1 MRNTVVNYF
10 ALFMLIS
17 GFGTTA
23 IAADATTELFNL
35 LDKGDCVPS
44 SLTSGAWTIA
54 TGPVGTHGELNW
66 GDELV
71 FEQLDATI
79 SVARK
84 SKFNIW
90 KNGALWTSANGW
102 TGSCVRDGNLSLYVV
117 TGEVEL
123 EGCLHELAIGRLD
136 HDDGLGNRVEVIFQ
150 DKDDGKEEVC
160 THGGGE
166 SFLHPGHAHGNQD

>member
-1 MRNTVVNYF
+1 MIKYLVLLT
-10 ALFMLIS
+10 LIPA
-17 GFGTTA
+17 FGMSA
-23 IAADATTELFNL
+23 VADDATTELFNL
-35 LDKGDCVPS
+35 LNKGDCVPS
-44 SLTSGAWTIA
+44 SLTSGAWTIT

-71 FEQLDATI
+71 FEQIDATI

-102 TGSCVRDGNLSLYVV
+102 TGSCVRDGKLSLYVV
-117 TGEVEL
+117 KGEIEL

-136 HDDGLGNRVEVIFQ
+136 HDDSLANRVEVIFQ
-150 DKDDGKEEVC
+150 DKDDRKEEVC

-166 SFLHPGHAHGNQD
+166 SLLHPGHAHGNNY

>member
-1 MRNTVVNYF
+1 MRNTMLNHF
-10 ALFMLIS
+10 ALFILIS

-35 LDKGDCVPS
+35 LDKGDCVPA
-44 SLTSGAWTIA
+44 SLTSDTWAIT

-90 KNGALWTSANGW
+90 KNGAPWISHNGW
-102 TGSCVRDGNLSLYVV
+102 TGSCVRDGKLSLYVV
-117 TGEVEL
+117 SGKIEL

-136 HDDGLGNRVEVIFQ
+136 HDDGLGNRVEIIFQ
-150 DKDDGKEEVC
+150 DDDSGKGEVC
-160 THGGGE
+160 THGSGE
-166 SFLHPGHAHGNQD
+166 SYLHPGHAHGDVR